1 MYKGWTT
8 PEVVPIYLFFIAD
21 KKKKKQV
28 WTISWRRMSNQIKGV
43 DVDGVWYEDR
53 ELRLEDCL
61 QNYSQ
66 SYLIIR
72 LG

>member
-1 MYKGWTT
+1 
-8 PEVVPIYLFFIAD
+8 
-21 KKKKKQV
+21 
-28 WTISWRRMSNQIKGV
+28 MSNQIKGV